1 MQTLRLFLVLCAV
14 CIGTL
19 VMSQDVHRCG
29 ALTTKGTD
37 CKMRVKIAG
46 AKCHHHAGNGSEN
59 ATVGANGATKVIH
72 TCGALTTKGTA
83 CKRRV
88 KIAGAKCYSHE

>member
-1 MQTLRLFLVLCAV
+1 MRTLRLLFVLSAV

-19 VMSQDVHRCG
+19 GFSQEVHKCG
-29 ALTTKGTD
+29 APTTKGTP
-37 CKMRVKIAG
+37 CKIRVKVSG

-59 ATVGANGATKVIH
+59 ATVWANGATKVIH
-72 TCGALTTKGTA
+72 TCGALTAKGTA